1 MNIILSLLTGPLLR
15 AIMGVVDKYF
25 ENEAN
30 RDILEAEIKQAI
42 LSTYETG
49 MMAQKDV
56 ILAEL
61 QSEDMIARVWRSV
74 VGLLFA
80 FIIAWYAL
88 FVPIL
93 VNWFGVPPLQ
103 PGELLLVWIKDI
115 LIIAIGG
122 YIGLTG
128 LKSLGVMLL
137 GFRRS

>member
-1 MNIILSLLTGPLLR
+1 MGILLNILTGPLLK
-15 AIMGVVDKYF
+15 AIMSVIDKYF
-25 ENEAN
+25 ENEA
-30 RDILEAEIKQAI
+30 DKAILEAEIKKAI

-56 ILAEL
+56 IIAEL
-61 QSEDMIARVWRSV
+61 QGEDMIARIWRSV

-128 LKSLGVMLL
+128 LQRLGALFL
-137 GFRRS
+137 GLRRG